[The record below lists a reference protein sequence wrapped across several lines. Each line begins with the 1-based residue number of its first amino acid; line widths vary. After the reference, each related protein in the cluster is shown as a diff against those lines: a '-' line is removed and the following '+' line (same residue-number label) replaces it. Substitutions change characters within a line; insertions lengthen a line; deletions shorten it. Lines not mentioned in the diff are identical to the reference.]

1 MINRI
6 SKEKN
11 IEFIIEGIKGT
22 SIEVDIIGEGEEK
35 SYLSKLAKKQRVKLN
50 FLGSKDNIF
59 IPKYLNLYHV
69 YVISSKIEG
78 NVKTLLEAM
87 ACELIC
93 IGTNVDGIK
102 NIIQN
107 KRTGL
112 TVKNPKELKTT
123 LLRIFKNVHQ
133 FKNLGK
139 NGRRRVL
146 RLNSIDAF
154 FKQELKLIGNL

>member
-1 MINRI
+1 
-6 SKEKN
+6 
-11 IEFIIEGIKGT
+11 
-22 SIEVDIIGEGEEK
+22 
-35 SYLSKLAKKQRVKLN
+35 
-50 FLGSKDNIF
+50 
-59 IPKYLNLYHV
+59 
-69 YVISSKIEG
+69 
-78 NVKTLLEAM
+78 M

-112 TVKNPKELKTT
+112 TVKNTKELKTT